1 MAAVRGRRTR
11 ARLTIFSCSPA
22 LGMVGVALGLRWGA
36 EGSPRLSDDPSVIAR
51 GATVYAAQCA
61 SCHGHALEGEA
72 DWQSPRADGL
82 MPAPPHN
89 SDGHTWHH
97 DSATLFGIT
106 KEGLV
111 PPWAPT
117 GYRSN
122 MPAFGRVLSDEEIW
136 AVLSFIASTWNEEA
150 RAWQRQIEAQAKAR

>member
-1 MAAVRGRRTR
+1 LSVSSPQRSQ
-11 ARLTIFSCSPA
+11 RLTAVLLLAA
-22 LGMVGVALGLRWGA
+22 LGMVGVALGWRWVGQ
-36 EGSPRLSDDPSVIAR
+36 GSPGLSDDRAR
-51 GATVYAAQCA
+51 IGCGAAIYAAQCA
-61 SCHGHALEGEA
+61 SCHGRSLEGEP

-117 GYRSN
+117 GYRSD
-122 MPAFGRVLSDEEIW
+122 MPAFGRVLSDKEIW